1 MALKFSF
8 QFEIEM
14 GKKKQILFFDSKP
27 KETTT
32 ESITQNM
39 AGRKKSLTISKY
51 DELSDIIIIMIL
63 VHIIIIILII
73 VLHVLVDH

>member
-1 MALKFSF
+1 
-8 QFEIEM
+8 M
-14 GKKKQILFFDSKP
+14 GKNKQFFLFDSKP
-27 KETTT
+27 KEAST
-32 ESITQNM
+32 ERIIQNM
-39 AGRKKSLTISKY
+39 GEEKSLTISKY